1 MAIETGKHSDRSEIG
16 KNDRKL
22 RDKSDDPMER
32 E

>member
-16 KNDRKL
+16 KNDREL
-22 RDKSDDPMER
+22 RDKSLMIQWR